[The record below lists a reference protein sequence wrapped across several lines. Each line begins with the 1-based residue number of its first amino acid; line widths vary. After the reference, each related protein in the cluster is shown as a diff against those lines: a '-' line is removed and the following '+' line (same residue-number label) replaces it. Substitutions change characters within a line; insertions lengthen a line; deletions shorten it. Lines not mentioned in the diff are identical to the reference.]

1 MELNNDDNT
10 ERKPPN
16 KDQLDLEVSRY
27 RCGSS
32 LVTVILD
39 EVGRSKIKYR
49 LETDPSRGEKA
60 R

>member
-16 KDQLDLEVSRY
+16 KDQLGLEVSRY

-32 LVTVILD
+32 VVTVILD
-39 EVGRSKIKYR
+39 EIGRSKIKYC

-60 R
+60 H